1 MNVSALAASAG
12 VILFPALV
20 LYAGFMDLMTLKIR
34 NFLVLVILAAWLVL
48 APLAGFSWAE
58 LGMSL
63 AVAGAVFA
71 LTFTFFA
78 FGWIGGGDAKLA
90 TVTALWMGP
99 EHALIYFAYA
109 SFLGGLLT
117 LLILKLRSP
126 VAPAMLY
133 RIPFLAQL
141 QDKKAGVPYGAAM
154 APAALIVFPTTEWIL
169 KAAF

>member
-12 VILFPALV
+12 TVLFPALV

-34 NFLVLVILAAWLVL
+34 NVLVLGLLVAWLVL
-48 APLAGFSWAE
+48 APLAGFSWNE

-63 AVAGAVFA
+63 AVAGVVFA

-78 FGWIGGGDAKLA
+78 LGWIGGGDAKLA
-90 TVTALWMGP
+90 TVTALWIGP
-99 EHALIYFAYA
+99 DDALIYFAYA

-126 VAPAMLY
+126 VVPAMLY

-154 APAALIVFPTTEWIL
+154 APAALIVFPATEWIS